1 MSHPSRG
8 GDPIVAL
15 RRGAALGGVSEP
27 DEMNSSKKRVKFV
40 VTGFGPFSG
49 CRSNP
54 TPRIIDELLKEL
66 NRRRY
71 DEDGS
76 TSNKTN
82 QLSFDLVKTHV
93 FQTAA
98 ETVSAQLHDLY
109 EAFEHSK
116 DDGGVSVM
124 LHLGVHIG
132 SCQFL
137 LEQCAYNDATF
148 RVPDELGYLPTNI
161 KVIEKDDF
169 AFPRRTSLP
178 VDQILSEPLSRICQI
193 SIDPGR
199 YVCNYTY
206 FKSLAYCEHLNTT
219 NVQGNRS
226 YDTYLDAPTNK
237 NKVHA
242 LFLHVPP
249 LEAISLKE
257 QVNFILDLMQR
268 ISLYLSNVSQ

>member
-1 MSHPSRG
+1 MS
-8 GDPIVAL
+8 
-15 RRGAALGGVSEP
+15 
-27 DEMNSSKKRVKFV
+27 SSKKQVEFV

-49 CRSNP
+49 CKSNP

-66 NRRRY
+66 NRQWN

-76 TSNKTN
+76 TNNTN

-98 ETVSAQLHDLY
+98 ETVSARLHDLY
-109 EAFEHSK
+109 EAFENSK
-116 DDGGVSVM
+116 DAGGVSIM

-161 KVIEKDDF
+161 KVIETDDF

-219 NVQGNRS
+219 TVNGDEACATN
-226 YDTYLDAPTNK
+226 LDAPPKK

-249 LEAISLKE
+249 LEAIPLKE
-257 QVNFILDLMQR
+257 QVNFILDLMER
-268 ISLYLSNVSQ
+268 ISLHVSYESE